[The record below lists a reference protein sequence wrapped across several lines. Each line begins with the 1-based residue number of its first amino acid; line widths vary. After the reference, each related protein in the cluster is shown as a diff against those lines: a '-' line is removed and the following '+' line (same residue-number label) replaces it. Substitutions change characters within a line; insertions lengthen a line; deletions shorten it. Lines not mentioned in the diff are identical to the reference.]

1 MQHKSDMYVY
11 LISPRNRRLY
21 IRYEYI
27 YGYYYACKEGDMQH
41 KSDIYICIWYHHEIE
56 DWYIWILLYACKEK
70 AICNTNPNIYIYIDI
85 YLIFQCN
92 PNTGYVHIIYI

>member
-1 MQHKSDMYVY
+1 MQQIQYMYVY

-41 KSDIYICIWYHHEIE
+41 KSDIYMYLISPRNRRLIYMDTTIC
-56 DWYIWILLYACKEK
+56 ACKEGDMQHK
-70 AICNTNPNIYIYIDI
+70 SEYIYIER
-85 YLIFQCN
+85 YLSNI
-92 PNTGYVHIIYI
+92 PM